1 MFAGLERSADR
12 FEARRPIGRPS
23 GGGVTASFYKYRLVN
38 DRIYDSSVLEESQL
52 MY

>member
-1 MFAGLERSADR
+1 MFAGLERSVDH
-12 FEARRPIGRPS
+12 FEATRPTDRPL
-23 GGGVTASFYKYRLVN
+23 GDGVTASFYKYRFVS

>member
-1 MFAGLERSADR
+1 MFAGLERAADH
-12 FEARRPIGRPS
+12 FEATRPIGRPS
-23 GGGVTASFYKYRLVN
+23 GGGVTASFYKYRFVS